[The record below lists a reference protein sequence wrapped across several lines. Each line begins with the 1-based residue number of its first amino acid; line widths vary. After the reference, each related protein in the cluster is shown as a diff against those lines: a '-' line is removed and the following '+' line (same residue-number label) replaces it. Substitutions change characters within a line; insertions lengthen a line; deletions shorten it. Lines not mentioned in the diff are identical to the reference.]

1 MLSLSA
7 HKIYG
12 PKGIGALYVR
22 RKPKRVRL
30 NAQISGGGQERG
42 FRSGTLAPHQSVGM
56 GEAARIYL
64 EEGKYDYQHVVKLS
78 QKLSKGMEDI
88 GLTVLNGSED
98 FDKR

>member
-1 MLSLSA
+1 
-7 HKIYG
+7 
-12 PKGIGALYVR
+12 
-22 RKPKRVRL
+22 
-30 NAQISGGGQERG
+30 
-42 FRSGTLAPHQSVGM
+42 M